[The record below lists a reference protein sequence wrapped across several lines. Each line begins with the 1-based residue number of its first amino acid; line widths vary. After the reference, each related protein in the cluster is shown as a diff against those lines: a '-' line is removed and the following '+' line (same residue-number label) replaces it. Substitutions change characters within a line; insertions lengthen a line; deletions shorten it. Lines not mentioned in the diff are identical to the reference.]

1 MPTSV
6 QEMPPVETATAARR
20 LRSTMAAV
28 RLSFVWFGTRKS
40 LSPQQKEEAADS
52 FGAEGTFLSA
62 AKKLFDTRHPAFKA
76 VTAVRGRALS
86 LWKGLSLPYPEPG
99 IRLIRQDDVPMF
111 DVQLTSLRAELE
123 EAVAALDEDR
133 RPRRVRG
140 QGAGHPG
147 RPG

>member
-1 MPTSV
+1 MTQVMDQFDQLRVAAP
-6 QEMPPVETATAARR
+6 ARR

-52 FGAEGTFLSA
+52 FGAEGAYLSA

-76 VTAVRGRALS
+76 VTAVRGRAVS

-99 IRLIRQDDVPMF
+99 IRLIRQDDVPVF

-123 EAVAALDEDR
+123 EAVVALDEHYVFFFSSR
-133 RPRRVRG
+133 RRHTRF
-140 QGAGHPG
+140 
-147 RPG
+147 